1 MTRHPLLFIS
11 HFLPDYDGVGP
22 NIRGASQLDA
32 LCGLFDVDVLHLEF
46 YSMGVEDD
54 RFVRARAASYVRLSV
69 PTGEVPIDGL
79 VARHWPDRSFVAMHA
94 FRLLSARVALGLL
107 PQITTARPH
116 LHLDLDD
123 DESLREE
130 RTLALMVAGGDPKAS
145 HQAAELNRLRILERL
160 LVPRFDTLSLA
171 GDTSALQRRWPHKR
185 VLHLPNVL
193 RVPGASED
201 MDVRSGRDTYDLLF
215 TGSLSYFPN
224 ADGIGF
230 FCRDVLPRLRLR
242 VRKPV
247 RVHIVGANP
256 DHRVLELMRIDGVT
270 VDANVPQLGPYYRD
284 IDLCIVPL
292 RTGSGTRVKILEA
305 FSRRRPVVSTTI
317 GAEDLG
323 VTHGVQLLLAD
334 GADELADACAE
345 VLSNV
350 DLRDQLVARAFAHFT
365 AHYTVDRLR
374 EIMLSIYAPAT
385 GPRPGTAGSADE
397 VA

>member
-1 MTRHPLLFIS
+1 MTRPSLLFIC

-32 LCGLFDVDVLHLEF
+32 LSGLFDVDVLHVEF

-54 RFVRARAASYVRLSV
+54 RFVRARAASYVRLPV

-94 FRLLSARVALGLL
+94 FRLPSARVGLGLL
-107 PQITTARPH
+107 PQIATARPH

-145 HQAAELNRLRILERL
+145 QHAAELTRLRILERM

-171 GDTSALQRRWPHKR
+171 GDASAVQRRFPHKR
-185 VLHLPNVL
+185 VLQLPNVL
-193 RVPGASED
+193 RVPEASD
-201 MDVRSGRDTYDLLF
+201 GMDVRSERDTYDVLF
-215 TGSLSYFPN
+215 TGSLNYFPN

-256 DHRVLELMRIDGVT
+256 DHRVLALTRIDGVT
-270 VDANVPQLGPYYRD
+270 VEANVPQLGPYYRD

-305 FSRRRPVVSTTI
+305 FSRRRAVVSTTI

-323 VTHGVQLLLAD
+323 LTHGVQLLLAD

-345 VLSNV
+345 VLSNA
-350 DLRDQLVARAFAHFT
+350 DLRDQLVAQGFAHFK

-374 EIMLSIYAPAT
+374 EILVSIYAPAT
-385 GPRPGTAGSADE
+385 GPRPGTVGTADE